1 MAADVSRACARG
13 GTHQRQLL
21 QAKQVAGHPDAFGL
35 SRAQEM
41 PLPVANCSDPLK
53 LASVRVQGI
62 PCVFFG
68 MQGCIFS
75 PLQNYGHGWYAAT
88 GGAAGPGDNRIG
100 SPYVY
105 SSDLGRTWR
114 QSCAPGTPG
123 ADAPITQQT
132 GQCKDP
138 YPGAVRTLTGRPLI
152 PMVGVAF
159 APRDAPAG
167 VLRSVTGDDICPCS
181 GESCTLAAALR
192 RDNSTRKPYG
202 GCLPGGVGGTPE
214 PPWHNFSTGRV
225 AEFSAGVNGT
235 PAYKIVERLS
245 LFHGFQRPV
254 GPWCTAP
261 RHDPYS
267 GLFPDNDD
275 GTLHPSTN
283 PLRLS
288 DGVTLLMNV
297 ELCLG
302 DRKLNYRPPTN
313 LSAPTQVVFASTSE
327 GRDWRWRGVVANPAD
342 YPDSVKGTTSELA
355 IAELADRH
363 RLVAIMRLDGDC
375 ACDEGNCKAL
385 AAPFASCQ
393 TSEAAAQTTNAA
405 FTRTT
410 TAPFQPTAATPG
422 VWGSRSAA

>member
-1 MAADVSRACARG
+1 
-13 GTHQRQLL
+13 
-21 QAKQVAGHPDAFGL
+21 
-35 SRAQEM
+35 
-41 PLPVANCSDPLK
+41 
-53 LASVRVQGI
+53 
-62 PCVFFG
+62 

-225 AEFSAGVNGT
+225 AEYSAGVNGT

-245 LFHGFQRPV
+245 LFHGFRRPV

-297 ELCLG
+297 EL
-302 DRKLNYRPPTN
+302 
-313 LSAPTQVVFASTSE
+313 
-327 GRDWRWRGVVANPAD
+327 
-342 YPDSVKGTTSELA
+342 VK
-355 IAELADRH
+355 
-363 RLVAIMRLDGDC
+363 
-375 ACDEGNCKAL
+375 
-385 AAPFASCQ
+385 
-393 TSEAAAQTTNAA
+393 
-405 FTRTT
+405 
-410 TAPFQPTAATPG
+410 
-422 VWGSRSAA
+422 